1 MRVTAR
7 KHLFLFFVLILRGWG
22 IVMEPTY
29 KSYVLELLKNS
40 SHRLRQIEIMRYE
53 LQHIPQISDS
63 EIIEAMSLP
72 SLTSSEKASNSKAVP
87 DVALSYK
94 QTAER
99 MNAEALCELASAYPS
114 LAGTQH
120 LQHYSKLLCTFGHSL
135 QDLSRRGNGKH
146 VDLSTPMDGLPGQSS
161 IHRWQAA
168 L

>member
-1 MRVTAR
+1 
-7 KHLFLFFVLILRGWG
+7 
-22 IVMEPTY
+22 MEPTY

-72 SLTSSEKASNSKAVP
+72 PLTSSEKASNSKAVP

-99 MNAEALCELASAYPS
+99 MNAEALCELASAYMD
-114 LAGTQH
+114 LWREH
-120 LQHYSKLLCTFGHSL
+120 DRLLHYIGLLDERQSKVIRLYYFESYVWTDVAKTMHMTVRTAQRIRQQAVDELTELYTFTKDFFH
-135 QDLSRRGNGKH
+135 
-146 VDLSTPMDGLPGQSS
+146 
-161 IHRWQAA
+161 I
-168 L
+168 

>member
-1 MRVTAR
+1 
-7 KHLFLFFVLILRGWG
+7 
-22 IVMEPTY
+22 MEPTY

-99 MNAEALCELASAYPS
+99 MNAEALCELASAYMD
-114 LAGTQH
+114 LWREH
-120 LQHYSKLLCTFGHSL
+120 DRLLHYIGLLDERQSKVIRLYYFESYVWTDVAKTMHMTVRTAQRIRQQAVDELTELYTFTKDFFH
-135 QDLSRRGNGKH
+135 
-146 VDLSTPMDGLPGQSS
+146 
-161 IHRWQAA
+161 I
-168 L
+168 